1 MNKIFLSGR
10 LTGDPEM
17 RQTQSGVDVCN
28 FSIAVP
34 RPGTKREDNISD
46 FFKCVA
52 WGGKNGPG
60 LAGTIQKYFHKGD
73 GITLNGV
80 MQTNKYEDKQTGK
93 TLTGYE
99 VKVDEFEFP
108 LARKQG
114 NSEQT
119 QTTNG
124 TPTSSAPIQ
133 VDDADLPF

>member
-34 RPGTKREDNISD
+34 RPGTKREENQSD
-46 FFKCVA
+46 YFRCVA

-108 LARKQG
+108 LERKQG
-114 NSEQT
+114 GEQT
-119 QTTNG
+119 ATTNS
-124 TPTSSAPIQ
+124 TPTASAPIQ
-133 VDDADLPF
+133 VDEETLPF